1 MVHILGLAAFIAI
14 ALIVFL
20 AVRWV
25 IKHPMNFPRLGRIT
39 AFGLMSLA
47 TILDQLN
54 ALPWGQIL
62 SEPQAKMVGFAIAG
76 GMAILHV
83 FDMAKANFAPPAD
96 TQVK

>member
-1 MVHILGLAAFIAI
+1 MVHILGLAAFIVI

-20 AVRWV
+20 AVRWFV
-25 IKHPMNFPRLGRIT
+25 KHPMRLENLGRIT
-39 AFGLMSLA
+39 AFIIMSAA

-83 FDMAKANFAPPAD
+83 FDMAKANFMKPMP
-96 TQVK
+96 